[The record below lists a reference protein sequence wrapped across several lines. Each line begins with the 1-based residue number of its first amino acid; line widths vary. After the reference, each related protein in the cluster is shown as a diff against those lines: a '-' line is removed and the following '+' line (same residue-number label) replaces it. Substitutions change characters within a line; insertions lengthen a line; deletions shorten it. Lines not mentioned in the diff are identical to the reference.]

1 VTTTSTER
9 SDRNER
15 VRNTIAIAV
24 VSLAGLLLE
33 VAYTRV
39 ISYKL
44 WYYYTYLV
52 IGLALLGIGSGGIAV
67 SVIPAVK
74 RASTRWIIASCSII
88 GSATTIAG
96 FWFIAVRELDT
107 TAIWQ
112 HETSSQ
118 TRTALKSLAEL
129 GAVCFAIFAT
139 FVALGIV
146 LSTLLGRARDDIG
159 RLYFADLAA
168 AGVACVVAIPFIS
181 AYGPPRVIMLGAACF
196 AAVGLA
202 SLVWRQRTIRL
213 VVLGAAGVLALVV
226 SSAGFLQPDLLP
238 DIVPDARKIAYDAD
252 CPDDQSE
259 AECPRGAS
267 DWGPVFRVDAQPV
280 PQTREGWQPP
290 GGNAWLLIHDGTY
303 GAGMHRWNGD
313 AAGLTY
319 FDTDPRRIPFEV
331 LGEAPDRT
339 LIIGSA
345 GGNEILASLHFGA
358 KAIEA
363 VELNP
368 VTVRLLEDD
377 FNTET
382 GDLPGRPEVDLHQG
396 DGRTYL
402 ARSDGDYD
410 LIWFVAPDSYAANN
424 AASSGAFVLSE
435 SYLYTSEM
443 IQESLEH
450 LSDDG
455 VIVVQFGEL
464 LFSNDE
470 RPEDARPNRTSRYLV
485 TARHA
490 LRALGIER
498 PENHLLV
505 AVEQSQGAQPA
516 IVVKRTPFTE
526 SEIAQFT
533 ATVPTLKDTR
543 LVYAPGAFTDE
554 SIPARIAGA
563 PDEKTVDAIV
573 AAYPGEVGV
582 ITDDAPFFWHFED
595 FGDVLG
601 EITESWNGLDPEDT
615 IGERVLLLLLG
626 FAVLYA
632 AVFLFVPFVFVRR
645 QWRRLP
651 AKASSALYFACL
663 GLGFMFYEITM
674 IQRLV
679 QFLGYPTRSLTVT
692 LAAILISTGV
702 GALASKRFS
711 AAPGRAL
718 AVLLGLL
725 AALTLFY
732 RLALDN
738 LTDSL
743 LDQSVLVRIVVSVLV
758 LIPLGLCLGMFMPLG
773 LGVVSDMGD
782 DGESYTA
789 WAWAVNGF
797 FSVIGSVLT
806 TILAMELGFSK
817 VQVLAWIVYAVAVV
831 AFIRLHRRALA
842 LPQG

>member
-1 VTTTSTER
+1 MTTTPIER

-15 VRNTIAIAV
+15 LRNTIAIAV

-67 SVIPAVK
+67 SVIPALK
-74 RASTRWIIASCSII
+74 RASTRGIIATCSVV
-88 GSATTIAG
+88 GSVTTIAG
-96 FWFIAVRELDT
+96 FWFIAVRQLDT

-112 HETSSQ
+112 HDTSAQ
-118 TRTALKSLAEL
+118 TKTALKSLLEL

-139 FVALGIV
+139 FVALGII
-146 LSTLLGRARDDIG
+146 LSILLGRARDDIG

-181 AYGPPRVIMLGAACF
+181 AYGPPRVIMLGAALF
-196 AAVGLA
+196 AAVGLGA
-202 SLVWRQRTIRL
+202 VTWRPARSPQIAL
-213 VVLGAAGVLALVV
+213 AGVGILALGL
-226 SSAGFLQPDLLP
+226 SAGAFIQPELLP
-238 DIVPDARKIAYDAD
+238 DIVPDARKIAYSAD
-252 CPDDQSE
+252 CPDGATE
-259 AECPRGAS
+259 ETCPRGAS

-280 PQTREGWQPP
+280 PQTREGWPTE
-290 GGNAWLLIHDGTY
+290 GNAWLLIHDGTY
-303 GAGMHRWNGD
+303 GAGMHRFDGD
-313 AAGLTY
+313 AAALTY

-331 LGEAPDRT
+331 LGDAPDKT

-368 VTVRLLEDD
+368 VTVRLLEED
-377 FNTET
+377 FNEET
-382 GDLPGRPEVDLHQG
+382 GDLPGRPEVELHQG

-470 RPEDARPNRTSRYLV
+470 HPEDARPNRTSRYLV

-490 LRALGIER
+490 LRELGIET

-516 IVVKRTPFTE
+516 IVVKRTPFTAD
-526 SEIAQFT
+526 EITQFT
-533 ATVPTLKDTR
+533 ETVPTLKDTR
-543 LVYAPGAFTDE
+543 LVYAPGTFSDE

-563 PDEKTVDAIV
+563 SDQATVDAIV
-573 AAYPGEVGV
+573 KAYPGEVGV

-595 FGDVLG
+595 FGDVFG
-601 EITESWNGLDPEDT
+601 EITDSWNGLDPEDT

-626 FAVLYA
+626 FAIAYA
-632 AVFLFVPFVFVRR
+632 AVFLLVPFLFVRKR
-645 QWRRLP
+645 WARLP
-651 AKASSALYFACL
+651 AKASSATYFACL

-679 QFLGYPTRSLTVT
+679 QFLGYPTISLTVT

-702 GALASKRFS
+702 GALASKRFAS
-711 AAPGRAL
+711 DPRRAL
-718 AVLLGLL
+718 AGLL
-725 AALTLFY
+725 AVLAVLTVFY

-738 LTDSL
+738 LTESL
-743 LDQSVLVRIVVSVLV
+743 LDQSVFVRIVVSVVVLV
-758 LIPLGLCLGMFMPLG
+758 PLGLCLGMFMPLG
-773 LGVVSDMGD
+773 LGVVAGMGD

-817 VQVLAWIVYAVAVV
+817 VQVIAWLVYGVAVV
-831 AFIRLHRRALA
+831 AFVRLHRRANEFSA
-842 LPQG
+842 A